1 MITKKHK
8 KSKSKRGRKGSK
20 RSTAARKGWI
30 TRKLKEQKRIR
41 ELEKELEE
49 ARELIKRIEEGVV
62 SQFPPPKRHLSRKE
76 MIDQFLDR
84 AERLYG
90 SGPGLLDTAKDLA
103 DYYEVSL
110 DQIFDEWYEET
121 G

>member
-8 KSKSKRGRKGSK
+8 KSKSKKSRK
-20 RSTAARKGWI
+20 RSIAARKGWL
-30 TRKLKEQKRIR
+30 TRKLKEQQRIR
-41 ELEKELEE
+41 ELEKELEQ
-49 ARELIKRIEEGVV
+49 ARERLKQVESELKTLPEIK
-62 SQFPPPKRHLSRKE
+62 SAKRHLTRKE

-103 DYYEVSL
+103 DYYEIDI